1 MDQRD
6 DFIRSQNH
14 MPRPIQIPHLIIQNL
29 FEEVLDEAFPDLMDI
44 TVIESLKG
52 DARPI
57 DIAKE
62 VMAAFEFQSQRCD
75 MIKELFLYEAGIL
88 TFRLE
93 GCWLAERINQMFTA
107 GMDTW
112 APQFFPGERVSTRTR
127 AVFIFPANM
136 MTADWIRSICIK
148 DVLANIFLYSGMD
161 VGSGAFDKLALDM
174 VRERFAEKR
183 GEIVGTC
190 RSPEASYFHVKGPPT
205 DFYTDVAKIWYAYD
219 KQKADMIIYMTPHR
233 LRGYMKQCHVAA
245 ANEGLIPFE
254 DGDGTQ
260 TCGFRTFSG
269 EQQDMAKLFERL
281 ISCSDTY
288 GDLWTAGGHPK
299 LNSLSAGIECELGLH
314 LLEFTDAVETAGGTL
329 RPDILCEYLCN
340 LSKLFNRY
348 QHESLHDSENMLGL
362 CHATSLVMSK
372 CFHLLVIDS
381 DSNLRSDP
389 IWISAFRSSFFV
401 KQPRPTGY
409 HIIPPSYARNEHLNS
424 RFEILSMNVE
434 VAHSSFDRGSIYGDV
449 SVLDTY
455 LSRPDGWVKYGKD
468 DACYVSY
475 YNRQWYEQE
484 VISNGTYV
492 SPKDPSSLHSIPFE
506 SSIKVSVMV
515 IATSEEKDQTYLLAN
530 CMGTPG
536 TRDLNQFWSDKSNLM
551 YGTINCDGRDGRVL
565 LDYVAIKNAVDTKM
579 KLTAS
584 TDLRVYGKILA
595 CYGDEVLGGRGFL
608 GQYYALIF
616 NAYPSE
622 CIRINKG
629 EPVPLLRSTLAVPAD
644 RKLKIEAHLTDADTG
659 EVIDSTWEFL
669 PILDNFSIWDIQF
682 DGGSFEF
689 TVNWVHQSPSC
700 SSQIDNF
707 WEACENVTSDSVAMP
722 SILNA

>member
-1 MDQRD
+1 
-6 DFIRSQNH
+6 
-14 MPRPIQIPHLIIQNL
+14 
-29 FEEVLDEAFPDLMDI
+29 MDI
-44 TVIESLKG
+44 AVIDSLKG
-52 DARPI
+52 DARKTYGDYAFTGVVDICEELREDDPFLFNGKGPI
-57 DIAKE
+57 DIAEE
-62 VMAAFEFQSQRCD
+62 VMAAFESQSQRCD

-183 GEIVGTC
+183 GEIVGRC
-190 RSPEASYFHVKGPPT
+190 LSPEASYFHVKGPST
-205 DFYTDVAKIWYAYD
+205 DFYTDVAKIWTGMVH
-219 KQKADMIIYMTPHR
+219 KLVGLK
-233 LRGYMKQCHVAA
+233 RGRQTECTIK
-245 ANEGLIPFE
+245 FE
-254 DGDGTQ
+254 DLLVDVEGNTFGSILQ
-260 TCGFRTFSG
+260 TRLSVHSIMLTFSCG
-269 EQQDMAKLFERL
+269 
-281 ISCSDTY
+281 S
-288 GDLWTAGGHPK
+288 HPK
-299 LNSLSAGIECELGLH
+299 LNALSAGIECELGLH
-314 LLEFTDAVETAGGTL
+314 LLEFTDAVERAGGTL

-348 QHESLHDSENMLGL
+348 RHESLHDSENMLGL

-372 CFHLLVIDS
+372 CFHVLVIDS

-389 IWISAFRSSFFV
+389 IWIFAFRSSFSV

-409 HIIPPSYARNEHLNS
+409 HIIPPLYARNEHLNS

-455 LSRPDGWVKYGKD
+455 LSRPDG
-468 DACYVSY
+468 
-475 YNRQWYEQE
+475 EE